1 MSDPVTTEVMKFG
14 RGGSLSRPEDPRLL
28 TGGGRYLDDLVIG
41 GLAHAVFVRSP
52 YAHARILGVDASAAA
67 VAPGVLAV
75 YTGKDLVEE
84 HGLGAVPFRQFPPLP
99 QVTQLT
105 PPPRYPLMPD
115 IVRYVG
121 DNVAMVVAETAEA
134 ALDAAELVDVEYEIL
149 EAVADPAAAVEA
161 GAPQLWPEAPNNVV
175 GVWAQGD
182 EAAVDAALAG
192 AAHITE
198 IELVNNRLVPNSMET
213 RGCACEFDGESGRYT
228 LHIGVQMP
236 HLLKTHMCED
246 VFHIAEDRL
255 RVVVP
260 DIGGGFGMKVFCYP
274 EYAAVMFAAGQLR
287 RPVRWR
293 SERSEA
299 FISDIHG
306 RDQVN
311 RAKLAFDND
320 GKIVAMKVA
329 SLGNMGAYIAYQG
342 AFIPTISS
350 FRVLSNTYEVPAL
363 YGECKCVLTNTGPTD
378 AYRGAGRPEA
388 VYLTERLM
396 DKAAAEM
403 GIDPVELRRRNL
415 VPKSA
420 MPYINATGMAIDS
433 GDFPRMMDVAM
444 DAHDWDGFAA
454 RREAAQ
460 WRGKLAGRGL
470 AMYIEHTGRNE
481 FTETV
486 DISVSGGSGSGS
498 GAVTVFSG
506 TQEMGQGLKTSYVQL
521 VAERLQIDP
530 ARIEIV
536 QGDTD
541 LVATGGGS
549 GGSRS
554 LYVGGSATVVSTEVL
569 IEEGRRLAGDA
580 LEAAAPDLEFA
591 EGRFTVAGTDRS
603 IGLFELAAAQPDG
616 VFAISETTTSGDL
629 TWPNGCH
636 ICEVEIDPDTGKIAL
651 TRFTAVDDVGTVV
664 NHVIVDGQVHGGVAQ
679 GIGQAL
685 LERVAYDGDGQILSG
700 SFMDYTMPRA
710 DDLPFYN
717 VVADETSPCT
727 TNILGAKGAGECGST
742 GAPPAVVS
750 AVCDA
755 LKDFGVVHLDMPI
768 SGEAVWRAINGGR

>member
-1 MSDPVTTEVMKFG
+1 MSDPVTSEVMKFG
-14 RGGSLSRPEDPRLL
+14 RGGSLARMEDPRLL
-28 TGGGRYLDDLVIG
+28 TGGGQYLDDLAIDGV
-41 GLAHAVFVRSP
+41 AHAAFVRSP
-52 YAHARILGVDASAAA
+52 HAHARIVAVDIRAAA
-67 VAPGVLAV
+67 AAEGVLGV
-75 YTGKDLVEE
+75 YTGRQLVEA

-105 PPPRYPLMPD
+105 PPPRYPLMPE

-121 DNVAMVVAETAEA
+121 DNVAMVVAETLEQ
-134 ALDAAELVDVEYEIL
+134 ALDAAERVDVDYEIL
-149 EAVADPAAAVEA
+149 EAVADPAAAA
-161 GAPQLWPEAPNNVV
+161 GPAAPQLWPDAPNNVA

-182 EAAVDAALAG
+182 EAAVDAAIAG
-192 AAHITE
+192 AAHVTE
-198 IELVNNRLVPNSMET
+198 IELINNRLVPNSMEP
-213 RGCACEFDGESGRYT
+213 RGCACAFDSESGRYT

-236 HLLKTHMCED
+236 HLLKTHLCED
-246 VFHIAEDRL
+246 VFKIPEDRL

-287 RPVRWR
+287 RPVLWR
-293 SERSEA
+293 SQRSEA

-311 RAKLAFDND
+311 RAKLAFDGD

-420 MPYINATGMAIDS
+420 MPYVNATGMAIDS

-444 DAHDWDGFAA
+444 DAHGWDGFAA
-454 RREAAQ
+454 RRDDAQ
-460 WRGKLAGRGL
+460 RRGKLAGRGL

-486 DISVSGGSGSGS
+486 DISVSGE

-541 LVATGGGS
+541 RVATGGGS

-554 LYVGGSATVVSTEVL
+554 LYVGGSATVVSTEAL
-569 IEEGRRLAGDA
+569 IEAGRNLAGDA
-580 LEAAAPDLEFA
+580 LEAAAADLEFA

-603 IGLFELAAAQPDG
+603 IGLFELAETQPQG
-616 VFAISETTTSGDL
+616 MFAISETTTSGDL

-636 ICEVEIDPDTGKIAL
+636 ICEVEIDPDTGHIAL

-685 LERVAYDGDGQILSG
+685 LERVVYDGAGQILSG
-700 SFMDYTMPRA
+700 SFMDYAMPRA
-710 DDLPFYN
+710 ADVPFYT

-768 SGEAVWRAINGGR
+768 SAEDVWRAIAGGR

>member
-1 MSDPVTTEVMKFG
+1 VSDPVTTEVMKFG
-14 RGGSLSRPEDPRLL
+14 RGGSLPRFEDPRLL
-28 TGGGRYLDDLVIG
+28 AGGGRYLDDIAFD

-52 YAHARILGVDASAAA
+52 HAHARIVAVETSQAAA
-67 VAPGVLAV
+67 APGVLAV
-75 YTGKDLVEE
+75 YTGKQLVEE
-84 HGLGAVPFRQFPPLP
+84 NGLGAVPFRQFPPHP
-99 QVTQLT
+99 QATPLT

-121 DNVAMVVAETAEA
+121 DNVALVVAETLEA
-134 ALDAAELVDVEYEIL
+134 ALDAAELIDVEYNVL
-149 EAVADPAAAVEA
+149 DAVADPAAAVVS

-182 EAAVDAALAG
+182 EAAVDAAIAG
-192 AAHITE
+192 AAHVTE
-198 IELVNNRLVPNSMET
+198 IELINNRLVPNSMET
-213 RGCACEFDGESGRYT
+213 RGCTCEFDSESERYT

-236 HLLKTHMCED
+236 HLLKTHLCED
-246 VFHIAEDRL
+246 VFHMPEERL
-255 RVVVP
+255 HVVVP

-274 EYAAVMFAAGQLR
+274 EYAAVMFAAGQLG

-293 SERSEA
+293 SLRSEA

-311 RAKLAFDND
+311 RAQLAFDGD
-320 GKIVAMKVA
+320 AKIVAMKVA

-350 FRVLSNTYEVPAL
+350 FRVLSNTYDVPAL

-420 MPYINATGMAIDS
+420 MPYTNATGMAIDS
-433 GDFPRMMDVAM
+433 GDFARMMDVAM
-444 DAHDWDGFAA
+444 EAHDWAGFDHRRDDA
-454 RREAAQ
+454 RR
-460 WRGKLAGRGL
+460 RGKLAGRGL

-486 DISVSGGSGSGS
+486 DISVSGD
-498 GAVTVFSG
+498 GAVTVYSG

-521 VAERLQIDP
+521 VAERLEIDP
-530 ARIEIV
+530 ASIEIV

-541 LVATGGGS
+541 RVATGGGS

-554 LYVGGSATVVSTEVL
+554 LYVGGSATVASTEAL
-569 IEEGRRLAGDA
+569 IEEGRRLAGEA
-580 LEAAAPDLEFA
+580 LEVAVADLEFA
-591 EGRFTVAGTDRS
+591 DGRFTVAGTDRT
-603 IGLFELAAAQPDG
+603 IDLFALAGAQPDG
-616 VFAISETTTSGDL
+616 AFAISETTTSGDL

-636 ICEVEIDPDTGKIAL
+636 ICEVEIDRDTGEIAL

-685 LERVAYDGDGQILSG
+685 LERVAYDRDGQILSG

-710 DDLPFYN
+710 DDVPFYT

-755 LKDFGVVHLDMPI
+755 LKDHGVVHLDMPI
-768 SGEAVWRAINGGR
+768 SAEDVWRAINDR

>member
-1 MSDPVTTEVMKFG
+1 MGEVMKFG

-28 TGGGRYLDDLVIG
+28 TGGGRYLDDLTFD
-41 GLAHAVFVRSP
+41 GLTHAVFVRSP
-52 YAHARILGVDASAAA
+52 HAHARIVAVDTGAAA
-67 VAPGVLAV
+67 AAPGVLAV
-75 YTGKDLVEE
+75 YTGKDLVDE
-84 HGLGAVPFRQFPPLP
+84 HGLGAVPFRQFPPFP
-99 QVTQLT
+99 EATPLT

-115 IVRYVG
+115 FVRYVG
-121 DNVAMVVAETAEA
+121 DNVALVVAETLEQ
-134 ALDAAELVDVEYEIL
+134 ALDAAELVDVDYEIL
-149 EAVADPAAAVEA
+149 EAVADPDAAIAP
-161 GAPQLWPEAPNNVV
+161 GAPQLWLHAPDNVV
-175 GVWAQGD
+175 GAWTQGD
-182 EAAVDAALAG
+182 EAAVDAAMGG
-192 AAHITE
+192 AAHVTE

-213 RGCACEFDGESGRYT
+213 RGCACAFDAESGRYT

-236 HLLKTHMCED
+236 HLLKTHLCED
-246 VFHIAEDRL
+246 VFKIPEDRL

-274 EYAAVMFAAGQLR
+274 EYAAVMFAAGQLG

-293 SERSEA
+293 SERSAA

-311 RAKLAFDND
+311 RAKLAFDGD
-320 GKIVAMKVA
+320 GKIVAMKVR

-363 YGECKCVLTNTGPTD
+363 YGECECVLTNTGPTD

-403 GIDPVELRRRNL
+403 GLDPVELRRRNL

-444 DAHDWDGFAA
+444 DAHDWPGFVV
-454 RREAAQ
+454 RREAAH
-460 WRGKLAGRGL
+460 RLGKLAGRGL

-486 DISVSGGSGSGS
+486 DIAVSGE

-506 TQEMGQGLKTSYVQL
+506 TQEMGQGLKTSFVQL

-530 ARIEIV
+530 ACIEIV

-541 LVATGGGS
+541 RVATGGGS

-554 LYVGGSATVVSTEVL
+554 LYVGGSATVASTEVL

-580 LEAAAPDLEFA
+580 LEAAAADLEFA
-591 EGRFTVAGTDRS
+591 EGQFTVAGTDRT
-603 IGLFELAAAQPDG
+603 IGLFELAATQPDAM
-616 VFAISETTTSGDL
+616 FAISETTTSGDL

-636 ICEVEIDPDTGKIAL
+636 ICEVEIDPDTGHIAL

-664 NHVIVDGQVHGGVAQ
+664 NHTIVDGQVHGGVAQ

-685 LERVAYDGDGQILSG
+685 LEHVAYDSDGQILSG

-710 DDLPFYN
+710 DDVPFYT
-717 VVADETSPCT
+717 VIADETSPCT

-768 SGEAVWRAINGGR
+768 SAEDVWRAINSEH

>member
-1 MSDPVTTEVMKFG
+1 MVNVDY
-14 RGGSLSRPEDPRLL
+14 DA
-28 TGGGRYLDDLVIG
+28 
-41 GLAHAVFVRSP
+41 LA
-52 YAHARILGVDASAAA
+52 
-67 VAPGVLAV
+67 
-75 YTGKDLVEE
+75 
-84 HGLGAVPFRQFPPLP
+84 
-99 QVTQLT
+99 
-105 PPPRYPLMPD
+105 
-115 IVRYVG
+115 
-121 DNVAMVVAETAEA
+121 
-134 ALDAAELVDVEYEIL
+134 
-149 EAVADPAAAVEA
+149 AVADPAASVAP
-161 GAPQLWPEAPNNVV
+161 GAPQIWPDAPSNVA
-175 GVWAQGD
+175 GAWAQGD
-182 EAAVDAALAG
+182 EAAVDAAIAG
-192 AAHITE
+192 AAHVTE
-198 IELVNNRLVPNSMET
+198 IELINNRLVPNSMET
-213 RGCACEFDGESGRYT
+213 RGCACLFDSATGRYT

-236 HLLKTHMCED
+236 HLLKAHLCED
-246 VFHIAEDRL
+246 VFHIPQDRL

-274 EYAAVMFAAGQLR
+274 EYACVMFAAGQLR

-293 SERSEA
+293 STRGEA

-311 RAKLAFDND
+311 RAQLAFDGD
-320 GKIVAMKVA
+320 GKIVAMKA
-329 SLGNMGAYIAYQG
+329 QSLGNMGAYIAYQG

-350 FRVLSNTYEVPAL
+350 FRVLSNTYDVPAL
-363 YGECKCVLTNTGPTD
+363 YGECKCVLTNSGPTD

-388 VYLTERLM
+388 VYLMERLM

-403 GIDPVELRRRNL
+403 GVDPVELRRRNM
-415 VPKSA
+415 VAKSA
-420 MPYINATGMAIDS
+420 MPYTNATGMVIDS
-433 GDFPRMMDVAM
+433 GDFARMMDVAI
-444 DAHDWDGFAA
+444 DAHDWAGFAA
-454 RREAAQ
+454 RRDGARA
-460 WRGKLAGRGL
+460 RGKLAGRGL

-486 DISVSGGSGSGS
+486 DISVSGE

-541 LVATGGGS
+541 RVATGGGS

-554 LYVGGSATVVSTEVL
+554 LYVGGSATVVSTEAL
-569 IEEGRRLAGDA
+569 IEAGRALAADA
-580 LEAAAPDLEFA
+580 LEAAAADLEFA
-591 EGRFTVAGTDRS
+591 DGRFTIAGTDRA
-603 IGLFELAAAQPDG
+603 IGLFELAGAQPEG
-616 VFAISETTTSGDL
+616 LFAISETTTSGDL

-664 NHVIVDGQVHGGVAQ
+664 NPMIVDGQVHGGVAQ

-685 LERVAYDGDGQILSG
+685 FEHVAYDRDGQILSG

-710 DDLPFYN
+710 DDLPFYT

-768 SGEAVWRAINGGR
+768 TGEDVWRAISEGH

>member
-1 MSDPVTTEVMKFG
+1 MKPG
-14 RGGSLSRPEDPRLL
+14 GGGSLPRIEDPRLL
-28 TGGGRYLDDLVIG
+28 AGGGHYLDDLAFD

-52 YAHARILGVDASAAA
+52 HAHARSSAVDTSQAG

-75 YTGKDLVEE
+75 FTGKQLVKE
-84 HGLGAVPFRQFPPLP
+84 HGLGAVPFRQFPPHP
-99 QVTQLT
+99 QATPLT

-115 IVRYVG
+115 VVRYVG
-121 DNVAMVVAETAEA
+121 DNVALVVAETLEQ
-134 ALDAAELVDVEYEIL
+134 ALDAAELVEVDYDIL
-149 EAVADPAAAVEA
+149 DAVADPAAAVA
-161 GAPQLWPEAPNNVV
+161 DGAPAIWPDAPNNVV

-182 EAAVDAALAG
+182 EAAVDAAIAG
-192 AAHITE
+192 AAHVTE
-198 IELVNNRLVPNSMET
+198 IELINNRLVPNSMEP
-213 RGCACEFDGESGRYT
+213 RGCTCEFDAESGRYT

-236 HLLKTHMCED
+236 HLLKTHLCED
-246 VFHIAEDRL
+246 VFAMPEDRL

-274 EYAAVMFAAGQLR
+274 EYAAVMFAAGQLG

-293 SERSEA
+293 SLRSEA

-311 RAKLAFDND
+311 RARLAFDGD

-342 AFIPTISS
+342 GFIPTISS
-350 FRVLSNTYEVPAL
+350 FRVLSNTYDVPAL

-388 VYLTERLM
+388 IYLTERLM

-403 GIDPVELRRRNL
+403 GIDPVELRRRNM

-420 MPYINATGMAIDS
+420 MPYTNATGMAIDS
-433 GDFPRMMDVAM
+433 GNFPRMMDVAM
-444 DAHDWDGFAA
+444 AAHDWDGFDP
-454 RREAAQ
+454 RRDDAVQ
-460 WRGKLAGRGL
+460 RGKLAGRGL

-481 FTETV
+481 FTEKV
-486 DISVSGGSGSGS
+486 DISVAGD
-498 GAVTVFSG
+498 GAVTVYSG

-521 VAERLQIDP
+521 VAERLEIDP
-530 ARIEIV
+530 ACVEIV

-541 LVATGGGS
+541 RVASGGGS

-554 LYVGGSATVVSTEVL
+554 LYVGGSATVKSTEAL
-569 IEEGRRLAGDA
+569 IEEGRRLAADA
-580 LEAAAPDLEFA
+580 LEVAAADLEFA
-591 EGRFTVAGTDRS
+591 AGRFTVAGTDRT
-603 IGLFELAAAQPDG
+603 IGLFELASVQPDG
-616 VFAISETTTSGDL
+616 LLAISETTTSGDL
-629 TWPNGCH
+629 TYPNGCH
-636 ICEVEIDPDTGKIAL
+636 ICEVEVDSDTGEIAI

-685 LERVAYDGDGQILSG
+685 LERVAYDRDGQILSG

-710 DDLPFYN
+710 DDVPFYT

-755 LKDFGVVHLDMPI
+755 LKDYGVVHLDMPI
-768 SGEAVWRAINGGR
+768 SAEDVWRAINGAG

>member
-1 MSDPVTTEVMKFG
+1 MKFG
-14 RGGSLSRPEDPRLL
+14 SGGSLPRVEDCRLL
-28 TGGGRYLDDLVIG
+28 TGGGRYLDDLSLD
-41 GLAHAVFVRSP
+41 GLTHAVFVRSP
-52 YAHARILGVDASAAA
+52 HAHAHIVAVDTRAAA
-67 VAPGVLAV
+67 AAAGIHAV
-75 YTGKDLVEE
+75 YTGKDLVED

-99 QVTQLT
+99 QVTPLT

-121 DNVAMVVAETAEA
+121 DNVALVVAETLEQ
-134 ALDAAELVDVEYEIL
+134 ALDAAELVDVEYQVL
-149 EAVADPAAAVEA
+149 DAVANPAVAVTPE
-161 GAPQLWPEAPNNVV
+161 APQIWSGAPNNVV

-182 EAAVDAALAG
+182 EAAVDAAIAG
-192 AAHITE
+192 AARVTE

-213 RGCACEFDGESGRYT
+213 RGCTCEFDGNTGRYT

-236 HLLKTHMCED
+236 HLLKTHLCED

-274 EYAAVMFAAGQLR
+274 EYAAVMFAAGQLGQ
-287 RPVRWR
+287 PVRWC
-293 SERSEA
+293 SGRSEA

-311 RAKLAFDND
+311 RAQLAFDGD
-320 GKIVAMKVA
+320 GKIVAMKVQ

-342 AFIPTISS
+342 AFIPTVSS

-388 VYLTERLM
+388 VYLMERLM

-403 GIDPVELRRRNL
+403 ALDPVELRRRNM
-415 VPKSA
+415 VAKSA
-420 MPYINATGMAIDS
+420 MPYTNATGMVIDS

-444 DAHDWDGFAA
+444 AAHDWPGFAA

-460 WRGKLAGRGL
+460 RRGRLAGRGL

-486 DISVSGGSGSGS
+486 DISVSGGGGSEEGS
-498 GAVTVFSG
+498 VTVYSG
-506 TQEMGQGLKTSYVQL
+506 TQEMGQGLKTTYVQL

-530 ARIEIV
+530 ARIAII

-554 LYVGGSATVVSTEVL
+554 LYVGGSATVVSTQAL
-569 IEEGRRLAGDA
+569 IDEARNLAADA
-580 LEAAAPDLEFA
+580 LEAAAADLEFA
-591 EGRFTVAGTDRS
+591 VGRFTVAGTDRS
-603 IGLFELAAAQPDG
+603 IGLFELAAAQPDAM
-616 VFAISETTTSGDL
+616 FAISETTTSGDL

-636 ICEVEIDPDTGKIAL
+636 ICEVEIDPDTGEITL

-685 LERVAYDGDGQILSG
+685 LERVAYDRDGQILSG

-710 DDLPFYN
+710 DDVPFYT

-742 GAPPAVVS
+742 GAPPAVVG

-768 SGEAVWRAINGGR
+768 SGEDVWRAINGGR